1 MGYCARLE
9 SVLVFSYAAAHIGKG
24 GIELAI
30 RSKALLRYRITVL
43 YFHALAIMPAYQFGE
58 SRMNNLQKA
67 IHIELPKLLAKLSD
81 KMDNAKTPAEY
92 RDAESLY
99 LFLTTEESI

>member
-1 MGYCARLE
+1 
-9 SVLVFSYAAAHIGKG
+9 
-24 GIELAI
+24 
-30 RSKALLRYRITVL
+30 
-43 YFHALAIMPAYQFGE
+43 
-58 SRMNNLQKA
+58 MNNLQKA
-67 IHIELPKLLAKLSD
+67 VHVELPKLLSKLRD

>member
-1 MGYCARLE
+1 
-9 SVLVFSYAAAHIGKG
+9 
-24 GIELAI
+24 
-30 RSKALLRYRITVL
+30 
-43 YFHALAIMPAYQFGE
+43 
-58 SRMNNLQKA
+58 MNNLQKA
-67 IHIELPKLLAKLSD
+67 VQVELPKLLAKLRD